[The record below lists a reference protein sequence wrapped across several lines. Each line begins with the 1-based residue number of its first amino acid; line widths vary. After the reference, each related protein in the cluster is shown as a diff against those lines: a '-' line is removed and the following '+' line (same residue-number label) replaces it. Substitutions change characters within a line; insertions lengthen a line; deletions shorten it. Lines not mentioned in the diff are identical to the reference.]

1 MALYL
6 NLLKHVIYNNLR
18 WTPAPALC
26 TFLITWRCELKC
38 SMCSIPER
46 EDKAEMDTDQIK
58 AVFDQLDQLDVVR
71 ITGGEPF
78 VRDDLE
84 EVVRHIIK
92 VSDPSVMMINTNG
105 IQTQKIVEFA
115 DELGSPRFHFRVS
128 LDGVDSHH
136 DDIRGAKSFDKAY
149 ATLDGLVRLR
159 ERRGIAL
166 GVNLT
171 ITRGNIDQ
179 IEPLQE
185 MCDGLGVDLQYQLAR
200 DDRILLESR
209 SDTDEMGKRGEFSF
223 LDPFTPEEID
233 RILENILKDTQS
245 FNFREGLI
253 KKFFNEGLKNRLL
266 YNKKTPS
273 TRCVALTSHIRI
285 LPTGEVPVCIHSNT
299 IVGDLTKQDFREL
312 WYGEEMERYRE
323 TVRNCPGCWM
333 PCEVA
338 PNAIYTGSIIKALF

>member
-1 MALYL
+1 M
-6 NLLKHVIYNNLR
+6 
-18 WTPAPALC
+18 
-26 TFLITWRCELKC
+26 
-38 SMCSIPER
+38 
-46 EDKAEMDTDQIK
+46 
-58 AVFDQLDQLDVVR
+58 
-71 ITGGEPF
+71 
-78 VRDDLE
+78 
-84 EVVRHIIK
+84 
-92 VSDPSVMMINTNG
+92 
-105 IQTQKIVEFA
+105 EFA

-128 LDGVDSHH
+128 LDGVGSRH

-149 ATLDGLVRLR
+149 ATLEGLVRLR

-266 YNKKTPS
+266 YNKKMPS
-273 TRCVALTSHIRI
+273 TRR
-285 LPTGEVPVCIHSNT
+285 
-299 IVGDLTKQDFREL
+299 KR
-312 WYGEEMERYRE
+312 RKR
-323 TVRNCPGCWM
+323 PGSRR
-333 PCEVA
+333 
-338 PNAIYTGSIIKALF
+338 SISR